1 MFRVDYLLSV
11 LNDLTAIWT
20 KADSA
25 ARQPIT
31 TASYQI
37 DYQLERDP
45 ENVGESRPGGRRVLF
60 ALPLGVLYRVDLD
73 KQVVTVIDIWL
84 VRPRANP

>member
-20 KADSA
+20 EADSV
-25 ARQPIT
+25 ARQAIT
-31 TASYQI
+31 TASHQI

-45 ENVGESRPGGRRVLF
+45 ENVGESRPSGRRVLF
-60 ALPLGVLYRVDLD
+60 ALPLGVLYRVDLN
-73 KQVVTVIDIWL
+73 KQIVTLIDIWL
-84 VRPRANP
+84 VRQRANP